1 MLIPFIILKHAF
13 ERWELSEKNKEKAV
27 EGSKTIR
34 IDKRRYGWRLSPT
47 TKFQCHVIDLFDQ
60 G

>member
-1 MLIPFIILKHAF
+1 MLIPFIILKRAF

-27 EGSKTIR
+27 EDSKTIR
-34 IDKRRYGWRLSPT
+34 IDKRYGWRLSPT